1 MVSTTSVGQ
10 LSALAGQNHQLLLV
24 SKNGTGTGPD
34 FLNRNQKNL
43 LFQEPD
49 LESGSGSICV

>member
-1 MVSTTSVGQ
+1 MVSTSVGQ

-34 FLNRNQKNL
+34 FSEPESKNL